1 MLTYYAIEVIVKDR
15 LREHRKELMIRAAL
29 REAYGDQSKR
39 VSFYRR
45 QWCRLRRFLA
55 GFWLPREISF
65 MRLELP
71 PSLDLC
77 AGTI

>member
-1 MLTYYAIEVIVKDR
+1 MLTYYAMEVIIKDR
-15 LREHRKELMIRAAL
+15 LREHRKAAL

-39 VSFYRR
+39 VSFYQR